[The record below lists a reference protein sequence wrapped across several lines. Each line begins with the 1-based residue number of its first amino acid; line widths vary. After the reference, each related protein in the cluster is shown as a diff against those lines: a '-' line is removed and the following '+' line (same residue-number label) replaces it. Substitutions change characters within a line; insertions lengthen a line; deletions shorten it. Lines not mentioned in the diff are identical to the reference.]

1 METHS
6 FLECNMARCV
16 WALEKEEITEHL
28 FQIEEQ
34 DAKGWLAVM
43 KSLRHEDLIQVT
55 VTLWA
60 IWYARRK
67 VVHENIYQSLR
78 FK

>member
-1 METHS
+1 
-6 FLECNMARCV
+6 MARCV

-28 FQIEEQ
+28 YQIEEQ

-43 KSLRHEDLIQVT
+43 MKSLRHEELVRVT

-60 IWYARRK
+60 I
-67 VVHENIYQSLR
+67 
-78 FK
+78 